1 MHDKTTRQAFP
12 MQRSL
17 YDASSQQYYDGLDD
31 VDEALDVFPAIHS
44 MSLAASPTRPS
55 RHATSPLKTQLEWQ
69 LSNTSTATSG
79 ITATTATTHSLLAGH
94 HLYRYPSSSSAATS
108 TSCFLQQDNDND
120 DTDTTTTAT
129 NAGSPLPSQ
138 RLQQTQLGLPAVIC
152 CSTSA
157 FLTQKQQAA
166 GSTTATS
173 PVAAAAAAGLASAP
187 SLLRAYSHTGISS
200 ATVSRAC
207 CPFRKVAADH
217 SAFGHFRTHLLQGL
231 AACLAAA
238 LAVAVALAELSRR
251 LQCTALPRIR
261 AATASSS
268 HLKSSNTIHHP
279 RLSTAVT
286 VTIAVT

>member
-17 YDASSQQYYDGLDD
+17 YEASSQQYYDGLDD

-69 LSNTSTATSG
+69 LSNTATSNG
-79 ITATTATTHSLLAGH
+79 ITTTAAHSLLAGH
-94 HLYRYPSSSSAATS
+94 HLYRYPSSSSTATS
-108 TSCFLQQDNDND
+108 TTSCFLQQDNND
-120 DTDTTTTAT
+120 DDDLTDTTSAT
-129 NAGSPLPSQ
+129 NAGSPLPSQQ

-157 FLTQKQQAA
+157 FLTQKQRAA

-173 PVAAAAAAGLASAP
+173 PVAAAAGLASAP
-187 SLLRAYSHTGISS
+187 SLLLRAWSHTGISS
-200 ATVSRAC
+200 ASVSRAC
-207 CPFRKVAADH
+207 CPFSKVAADH

-238 LAVAVALAELSRR
+238 PVAAVALEELSRH
-251 LQCTALPRIR
+251 LQCTALRRIR

-286 VTIAVT
+286 VMIAVT

>member
-1 MHDKTTRQAFP
+1 

-44 MSLAASPTRPS
+44 MSLAASPTRPNDTA
-55 RHATSPLKTQLEWQ
+55 RRGTSPLKTQLEWQ
-69 LSNTSTATSG
+69 LSNTATSDG
-79 ITATTATTHSLLAGH
+79 MTTTAAAHSLLAGH

-108 TSCFLQQDNDND
+108 TTSCFLQQDNNDDDND
-120 DTDTTTTAT
+120 LTDTATSAT
-129 NAGSPLPSQ
+129 NAGSPLPPLQPQ
-138 RLQQTQLGLPAVIC
+138 RLQQTQLGLPAVF